1 MLDRSL
7 ILPTATRIASPQLA
21 SLRGELKRHFPK
33 FSDDV
38 RRLQGRML
46 ESLRFEAAPVHVH
59 IYIYIHIHIYIYMY
73 VCMYVYV
80 CMYPSVYACEHHAR
94 ACIMLAFSI
103 LSYLCA
109 HDSRSCFAW
118 PHGRAGKQ

>member
-59 IYIYIHIHIYIYMY
+59 IYIYTYIYIYIYMY
-73 VCMYVYV
+73 VCMCMYV
-80 CMYPSVYACEHHAR
+80 CIHQYMRANTTHAR
-94 ACIMLAFSI
+94 A
-103 LSYLCA
+103 LC
-109 HDSRSCFAW
+109 
-118 PHGRAGKQ
+118 